1 MANIRDFYMRTE
13 TDPLFREDQIEV
25 YDEIEACVNQIRM
38 TLLTRRGEVLG
49 EPDFGLEIESYLFE
63 FEVNP
68 FNLSDA
74 AHGQVS
80 TYVSES
86 KKRKVTIEPGYTTD
100 DRDRKIFALKFSID
114 GRRNPYA
121 VLYNY

>member
-13 TDPLFREDQIEV
+13 SDPLFREDQIEV

-49 EPDFGLEIESYLFE
+49 EPDFGLEIEGYLFE

-74 AHGQVS
+74 AHAQVS

-86 KKRKVTIEPGYTTD
+86 KKRRVTVEPAYTTD
-100 DRDRKIFALKFSID
+100 ERDRKIFALKFTID

-121 VLYNY
+121 VLYDR

>member
-1 MANIRDFYMRTE
+1 MANVRDFYMRSE
-13 TDPLFREDQIEV
+13 SDPLFREDQIEV

-49 EPDFGLEIESYLFE
+49 EPDFGLEIEGYLFE
-63 FEVNP
+63 FELNP
-68 FNLSDA
+68 FNLADA
-74 AHGQVS
+74 AHGQIS

-86 KKRKVTIEPGYTTD
+86 KRRKVTVEPGYTTD
-100 DRDRKIFALKFSID
+100 ERDRKIFALKFSID

-121 VLYNY
+121 VLYNL